1 MAIERLLIANRGEIA
16 IRVMRAAA
24 ELGIQTVAIYPDDA
38 AASLH
43 TRKADEAIRI
53 EGAGAA
59 AYLDAAQVVGV
70 AVEAGCDAVHP
81 GYGFLSESA
90 DFARAVEEGGL
101 TFVGPTPE
109 TLSLFGDKTE
119 ARALAERVGVPVVPG
134 VSHAVTLEE
143 ARTFLEALPAGR
155 PMLIKAVSGGGGR
168 GMRIVDDPADLE
180 AAYERCQSEAQAA
193 FGSGEVYIEEL
204 MPRAGCVRS
213 EGSNCEV

>member
-101 TFVGPTPE
+101 DLRRADAGDAVALRRQDRGPR
-109 TLSLFGDKTE
+109 SG
-119 ARALAERVGVPVVPG
+119 RACRVPVVPG

-193 FGSGEVYIEEL
+193 FGSGEVYHRGADA
-204 MPRAGCVRS
+204 PRWLRQI
-213 EGSNCEV
+213 